1 MRALSSITGPGLA
14 LWLAACAA
22 PALAAQAGPLH
33 EALGAPAALKL
44 SGSHR
49 LRYEA
54 LDGQFRPSGQSED
67 TVSLRTILTGEYDFG
82 TVRVGAEMF
91 DSRVYGAKP
100 GGAITN
106 NDVNALEVVQAYV
119 VAAVADPFGRGGKAT
134 VEAGRFTL
142 NIGSRRL
149 VAADDYRNTTS
160 SWTGL
165 RFESADAKGLSTTV
179 FYTLPQVRRPDD
191 QPALLRNQVVFDRE
205 SLDLRFWGGAVAQR
219 LGAHAQ
225 VDAAAYGLD
234 ERDAP
239 RRPNRNRHLRTLS
252 ARMIREPEP
261 SHFDFEAEAAYQ
273 FGSIRASTAPT
284 AGRLDVSAGLVHLD
298 AGYRAPG
305 PWKLRVSV
313 EYDWASGDHG
323 GGSFNRFDT
332 LYGMRAGDFGPSGIY
347 AATGRANISSPGL
360 RLEAAPGTR
369 VEGLFTY
376 RAMWLAS
383 KTDSFS
389 TTNLRDPTGALG
401 GYAGE
406 QLDARIRYWLKPK
419 VFRLDVNGAVLFKHG
434 VLNHAPGAPRTGDT
448 HYVALALN
456 GFF

>member
-1 MRALSSITGPGLA
+1 MRGLSSISGLGCALGLA
-14 LWLAACAA
+14 AAAT
-22 PALAAQAGPLH
+22 PALAAEAGPLH
-33 EALGAPAALKL
+33 EALGAPTALKL

-67 TVSLRTILTGEYDFG
+67 TVSLRTILIGEYDFG
-82 TVRVGAEMF
+82 SVRVGAEMF
-91 DSRVYGAKP
+91 DSRIYGAKP
-100 GGAITN
+100 GGAITA

-119 VAAVADPFGRGGKAT
+119 AKDFTDPFGRGGKAT
-134 VEAGRFTL
+134 LQAGRFTL

-149 VAADDYRNTTS
+149 VAADDYRNTTNG
-160 SWTGL
+160 WTGV
-165 RFESADAKGLSTTV
+165 RFDTTDAHGLSATA

-191 QPALLRNQVVFDRE
+191 QPALLHNQVVFDRE

-219 LGAHAQ
+219 IDTHTQ
-225 VDAAAYGLD
+225 VDTAFWGLD

-239 RRPNRNRHLRTLS
+239 RRPNRNRHLRTMS
-252 ARMIREPEP
+252 ARLLREPAP
-261 SHFDFEAEAAYQ
+261 SHFDLEVEAAYQ
-273 FGSIRASTAPT
+273 FGSIRTSAAPT
-284 AGRLDVSAGLVHLD
+284 APHLDVSAGFAHAD

-313 EYDWASGDHG
+313 EYDWVSGDHG

-332 LYGMRAGDFGPSGIY
+332 LYGMRAADFGPSGIY
-347 AATGRANISSPGL
+347 AGTGRANISSPGL
-360 RLEAAPGTR
+360 RVEAAPGPR
-369 VEGLFTY
+369 VEGFFTY
-376 RAMWLAS
+376 RALWLAS

-389 TTNLRDPTGALG
+389 TTGLRDPSGALG

-406 QLDARIRYWLKPK
+406 QVDARVRYWLKPK

-434 VLNHAPGAPRTGDT
+434 VLAHAPNAPRTGDT
-448 HYVALALN
+448 RYVALALS